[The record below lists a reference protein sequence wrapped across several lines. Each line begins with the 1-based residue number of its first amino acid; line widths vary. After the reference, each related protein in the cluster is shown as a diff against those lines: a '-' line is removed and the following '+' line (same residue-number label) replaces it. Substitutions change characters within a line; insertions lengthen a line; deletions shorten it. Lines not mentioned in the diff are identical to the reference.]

1 LKYLL
6 KYKLIIDL
14 IEIPFKYQSG
24 NNSFIGALLPK
35 CYTIP
40 DAKLIL
46 VVALLKVM
54 GESYAQLKAVIPLLI
69 NEGSLSNAAKAIVS
83 NGVWPRTPEVLAE
96 LQALYPDRDPSPA
109 RPLEPAINPYVVACE
124 DVLNAVKSFDKGAAA
139 GPSGLPTLQCGASEV
154 EDNLLRALADFCNFC
169 VAGKL
174 PSETASIL
182 LAATLYPFK
191 KNHSPQVSGGV
202 RPIAAGDTLRRLIA
216 KCVFI

>member
-1 LKYLL
+1 MEERKGTNQPILL
-6 KYKLIIDL
+6 WNVCNG
-14 IEIPFKYQSG
+14 G
-24 NNSFIGALLPK
+24 NSAILYILQK
-35 CYTIP
+35 V
-40 DAKLIL
+40 L
-46 VVALLKVM
+46 VVLLSE
-54 GESYAQLKAVIPLLI
+54 GENYAQLNAVIPRLI
-69 NEGSLSNAAKAIVS
+69 NEGSLSKAAKAIVS

-96 LQALYPDRDPSPA
+96 LQALYPDRDPPPA
-109 RPLEPAINPYVVACE
+109 RPLEPAMNPYVVACE

-174 PSETASIL
+174 QSETASIL

-202 RPIAAGDTLRRLIA
+202 RPIAAGDTIRRLIA

>member
-1 LKYLL
+1 MKYLL

-69 NEGSLSNAAKAIVS
+69 NEGSLSKAAKAIVS

-96 LQALYPDRDPSPA
+96 LQALYPDRDPPPA
-109 RPLEPAINPYVVACE
+109 RPLEPAMNPYVVACE

-139 GPSGLPTLQCGASEV
+139 GPSGLRASHLREALQCGASEV
-154 EDNLLRALADFCNFC
+154 EDNLLRALSDFCNFC

-191 KNHSPQVSGGV
+191 KTIH
-202 RPIAAGDTLRRLIA
+202 L
-216 KCVFI
+216 K